1 MHVVV
6 IGAGVIGVTTA
17 YALRQHGCEVTV
29 LERGSGVAQGAS
41 FANGGV
47 ISHGYAGPWAAP
59 GVPTSLLRALFQRDA
74 SLRLRLRIDPAF
86 WRWMRRF
93 VSECRLERFRVN
105 RLRVQR
111 LASYSHEQTQA
122 LVAQHAID
130 HERQSGLLVLF
141 RSDKAIARNLAMR
154 SVLADQG
161 IAHRVL
167 SADEC
172 RATEAALNAYTPLAG
187 GLHLPD
193 DETGNCAYFTRRM
206 REIVQQQGVR
216 FVFSTPVTG
225 LAIESGRLTAA
236 ISTQTEHRADAVV
249 LATGIDAGAL
259 LAAAGLAVP
268 LLAVKGCSA
277 TVPIDRHEL
286 APLTAVMDE
295 EHKVVVTRMGKR
307 LRIAGT
313 GVIGDTSP
321 NVDQR
326 GLRALLKVAHD
337 WYPGAARYSQ
347 AQLWSGLRAMLPD
360 GPPIL
365 GETPIANL
373 FVNLGH
379 GSSGW
384 ALACGSAQVVADVV
398 TGRAPAIDL
407 DGLTL
412 DRFRRPAA
420 HQPRP
425 ALHAP

>member
-1 MHVVV
+1 
-6 IGAGVIGVTTA
+6 
-17 YALRQHGCEVTV
+17 
-29 LERGSGVAQGAS
+29 
-41 FANGGV
+41 
-47 ISHGYAGPWAAP
+47 
-59 GVPTSLLRALFQRDA
+59 
-74 SLRLRLRIDPAF
+74 
-86 WRWMRRF
+86 
-93 VSECRLERFRVN
+93 
-105 RLRVQR
+105 
-111 LASYSHEQTQA
+111 
-122 LVAQHAID
+122 VAQHAID
-130 HERQSGLLVLF
+130 HERQPGLLVLF
-141 RSDKAIARNLAMR
+141 RTEQAIARSLPMR

-161 IAHRVL
+161 IAHRLL

-172 RATEAALNAYTPLAG
+172 RATEAALSAYTPLAG

-206 REIVQQQGVR
+206 REIVQQQGVH
-216 FVFSTPVTG
+216 FVFNSPVTA
-225 LAIESGRLTAA
+225 LAIGSGRLTAA
-236 ISTQTEHRADAVV
+236 ITTQSTHRADAVV
-249 LATGIDAGAL
+249 LATGVDGGAL
-259 LAAAGLAVP
+259 LASAGVVVP

-277 TVPIDRHEL
+277 TVLIDRHEL

-313 GVIGDTSP
+313 GVLGDDSP
-321 NVDQR
+321 QVDQR

-360 GPPIL
+360 GPPVL

-379 GSSGW
+379 GASGW
-384 ALACGSAQVVADVV
+384 ALACGSAQVVADIV
-398 TGRAPAIDL
+398 TGHAPAIDL

-425 ALHAP
+425 AMQAPSRTSGAKVEAQVRRLLAAPRHAPT

>member
-17 YALRQHGCEVTV
+17 YALRQYGCEVTV

-59 GVPTSLLRALFQRDA
+59 GVPMSLLRALFQRDV
-74 SLRLRLRIDPAF
+74 SLRVRPRFDPAF
-86 WRWMRRF
+86 WRWLSRF

-105 RLRVQR
+105 RLRLHR
-111 LASYSHEQTQA
+111 LARYSLEQTQA
-122 LVAQHAID
+122 LVAHHAID
-130 HERQSGLLVLF
+130 HERQPGLLVLF
-141 RSDKAIARNLAMR
+141 RTDKAVARNEPMR

-161 IAHRVL
+161 IAHRLL
-167 SADEC
+167 SAQEC
-172 RATEAALNAYTPLAG
+172 RAIEAALNEHTPLAG

-193 DETGNCAYFTRRM
+193 DETGNCAYFTRRV
-206 REIVQQQGVR
+206 REIAQQQGVR
-216 FVFSTPVTG
+216 FMFNTPVTA
-225 LAIESGRLTAA
+225 LAIESGRLSAA
-236 ISTQTEHRADAVV
+236 ITAQGSQRADALVM
-249 LATGIDAGAL
+249 ATGVEAGPM
-259 LAAAGLAVP
+259 LAAAGIAVP

-277 TVPIDRHEL
+277 TVPIARHEL

-295 EHKVVVTRMGKR
+295 EHKVVVTRMGNR

-313 GVIGDTSP
+313 GVIGDESP
-321 NVDQR
+321 YVDQR

-360 GPPIL
+360 GPPVL
-365 GETPIANL
+365 GETPVANL

-379 GSSGW
+379 GASGW
-384 ALACGSAQVVADVV
+384 ALACGSAQVVADIV

-412 DRFRRPAA
+412 DRFCRPAT

-425 ALHAP
+425 ALDAP

>member
-59 GVPTSLLRALFQRDA
+59 GVPMALLRALFQRDT
-74 SLRLRLRIDPAF
+74 SLRVRPRIDPAF

-111 LASYSHEQTQA
+111 LARYSHEQTQA

-130 HERQSGLLVLF
+130 HERQPGLLVLF
-141 RSDKAIARNLAMR
+141 RTEQAIARNLPMR

-161 IAHRVL
+161 IAHRLL

-172 RATEAALNAYTPLAG
+172 RATEGSLNEHTPLAG

-193 DETGNCAYFTRRM
+193 DETGNCAYFTRRI
-206 REIVQQQGVR
+206 RELAQQQGVR
-216 FVFSTPVTG
+216 FLFNAPVTG
-225 LAIESGRLTAA
+225 LAIDSGRVTAA
-236 ISTQTEHRADAVV
+236 IETQSTHRADAFV
-249 LATGIDAGAL
+249 LATGADGGAL
-259 LAAAGLAVP
+259 LSASGVAVP

-277 TVPIDRHEL
+277 TVLIDRHEL
-286 APLTAVMDE
+286 APLIAIMDE

-313 GVIGDTSP
+313 GVLGDDSAR
-321 NVDQR
+321 VDQR
-326 GLRALLKVAHD
+326 ELRALLKVVHD

-360 GPPIL
+360 GPPVL
-365 GETPIANL
+365 GETPIKNL

-379 GSSGW
+379 GASGW
-384 ALACGSAQVVADVV
+384 ALACGSAQVVADIV
-398 TGRAPAIDL
+398 TGHAPAIDL

-412 DRFRRPAA
+412 NRFRRPAA
-420 HQPRP
+420 LQPRP